1 MSFHVYVAREGF
13 KSTPISPA
21 EWMAAAGQCAGLDL
35 PEVPD
40 RPGGGRITTA
50 RLRCQR
56 GECLS
61 LDPHGLIHAQDPSEA
76 LVELMFELA
85 ERLQA
90 GVYSE
95 KLKRYQS
102 VDDWRD
108 KTRSYRIQ
116 RERQLN
122 QLRAHRR
129 RRLALYLG
137 GALAL
142 AATLGWLFAA

>member
-1 MSFHVYVAREGF
+1 MSFHVYVARGGF
-13 KSTPISPA
+13 KSTPISAA
-21 EWMAAAGQCAGLDL
+21 EWIAAARQCAGLDL
-35 PEVPD
+35 PEELNQQGVVHSLV
-40 RPGGGRITTA
+40 A
-50 RLRCQR
+50 RLRSQPR
-56 GECLS
+56 QCLS
-61 LDPHGLIHAQDPSEA
+61 LDPHGLIHAQDPSET

-102 VDDWRD
+102 VGDWRE
-108 KTRSYRIQ
+108 KTRSYRVQ